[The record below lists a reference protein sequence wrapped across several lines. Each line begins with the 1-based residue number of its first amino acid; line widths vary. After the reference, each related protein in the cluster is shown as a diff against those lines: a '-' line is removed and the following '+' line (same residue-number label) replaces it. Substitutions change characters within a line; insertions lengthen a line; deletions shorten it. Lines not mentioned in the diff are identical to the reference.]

1 MRSLHRF
8 LLTAFLCLCG
18 LAPVFAQTPRV
29 YLKFDGNLTDSSTAG
44 LVTSVTASA
53 GFTPT
58 YAADRFNVASRAVV
72 FTGGQSLQLVAS
84 SLPGNSNQALG
95 LRNAGGT
102 NTSFTLTAWVYFT
115 SLGSGQ
121 GYSATL
127 ARTPGRDRLGWRAQV
142 WRRGTGVPP
151 TTVGP
156 MTRRIQT
163 TFACPSPPPT
173 PVAPLADAVSPA
185 VRHPSRVGRRSPSTC
200 NPHRRASGQRFR
212 PTRF

>member
-102 NTSFTLTAWVYFT
+102 STSFTLSAWVYFT

-121 GYSATL
+121 GYSTVFGNML
-127 ARTPGRDRLGWRAQV
+127 AN
-142 WRRGTGVPP
+142 
-151 TTVGP
+151 
-156 MTRRIQT
+156 
-163 TFACPSPPPT
+163 
-173 PVAPLADAVSPA
+173 PA
-185 VRHPSRVGRRSPSTC
+185 VTTE
-200 NPHRRASGQRFR
+200 ASVLHAGLNTGGDKGHFGFNNGNDATGATAAMVTGQWYHIA
-212 PTRF
+212 